1 MTTYIVTGL
10 VVGSVYAIATLG
22 LVLTY
27 ASTRI
32 FNFAQGAIAFFLA
45 ITFYELTVD
54 HGWNPRLAGF
64 VTVFVISPLFGLLLW
79 AVLFRRLSD
88 APPSVR
94 LVSTIGLWVALP
106 PLTGL
111 IYGRDERFEFPSVLF
126 NPPHQYKV
134 FGVGIDSNDVAVIV
148 AAVVLAVLLTLLL
161 RATPF
166 GLSVRATVDSPA
178 MARTVGVNTAYV
190 SAGSWMIGTTLAGA
204 SGVLLGT
211 QNGFAIQQFTFLILG
226 SFAAVV
232 IARMHS
238 LPLAFFGSLALG
250 VVQEL
255 SKSVQV
261 QDFLAHFFSPQS
273 VWIRG
278 LPQIIPFAVMLI
290 FLLAYSGLR
299 SERFTTDTRRAV
311 DTVLV
316 DVDVATTRAPLW
328 RRLLPVAI
336 LLIGVIAA
344 PFFLSGLWEGIVA
357 KGLAFAIA
365 FLSYTIVTGEGGMIS
380 LCQITFAGVAAALA
394 ADFAT
399 NHGMAVLV
407 AIPLAALI
415 VVPVGLIAALPS
427 LRVGDLYLALATL
440 AFAVLVESTYF
451 ELPSV
456 NNFDQGVPVPRPQG
470 FGDDRP
476 FYYLL
481 VACFVVVALVVRNLK
496 RSTTGLELE
505 AMRSSEPA
513 AATLGISVARS
524 KLVAFGISAFV
535 AGLGGALFATYSE
548 RATPQQFSVLLGVV
562 WLAVV
567 VTWGVR
573 SIAGALLAGLTF
585 AIFPQLASEHLSGAW
600 LELPTVLFGLGAI
613 GLAARTARCH
623 PPDRQWSPRTEAEA
637 EAQAR
642 RAPRTRHTFAG
653 ARRGRWWRMTAL
665 LEARDVTVRF
675 GGLVALDALTLAVP
689 ERSIVGLLGP
699 NGAGKT
705 TCFGVLSG
713 LLRPRRA
720 RCSWTAST

>member
-32 FNFAQGAIAFFLA
+32 FNFAQGAIVFFLA

-190 SAGSWMIGTTLAGA
+190 SAGSWMIGTTLAGT

-316 DVDVATTRAPLW
+316 DVDVATTSCTTLAPAATGRDPAD
-328 RRLLPVAI
+328 RRDR
-336 LLIGVIAA
+336 G
-344 PFFLSGLWEGIVA
+344 
-357 KGLAFAIA
+357 
-365 FLSYTIVTGEGGMIS
+365 
-380 LCQITFAGVAAALA
+380 
-394 ADFAT
+394 
-399 NHGMAVLV
+399 AVLPQRV
-407 AIPLAALI
+407 VGGHRRQGPRVRDRLPLVHDRHRRRRHDL
-415 VVPVGLIAALPS
+415 ALPDH
-427 LRVGDLYLALATL
+427 LRGCRAL
-440 AFAVLVESTYF
+440 
-451 ELPSV
+451 
-456 NNFDQGVPVPRPQG
+456 
-470 FGDDRP
+470 
-476 FYYLL
+476 
-481 VACFVVVALVVRNLK
+481 
-496 RSTTGLELE
+496 RSPPTSRRTT
-505 AMRSSEPA
+505 
-513 AATLGISVARS
+513 
-524 KLVAFGISAFV
+524 
-535 AGLGGALFATYSE
+535 
-548 RATPQQFSVLLGVV
+548 
-562 WLAVV
+562 
-567 VTWGVR
+567 
-573 SIAGALLAGLTF
+573 
-585 AIFPQLASEHLSGAW
+585 AW
-600 LELPTVLFGLGAI
+600 
-613 GLAARTARCH
+613 RC
-623 PPDRQWSPRTEAEA
+623 
-637 EAQAR
+637 
-642 RAPRTRHTFAG
+642 
-653 ARRGRWWRMTAL
+653 
-665 LEARDVTVRF
+665 
-675 GGLVALDALTLAVP
+675 
-689 ERSIVGLLGP
+689 
-699 NGAGKT
+699 
-705 TCFGVLSG
+705 
-713 LLRPRRA
+713 
-720 RCSWTAST
+720 

>member
-1 MTTYIVTGL
+1 M
-10 VVGSVYAIATLG
+10 
-22 LVLTY
+22 
-27 ASTRI
+27 
-32 FNFAQGAIAFFLA
+32 
-45 ITFYELTVD
+45 
-54 HGWNPRLAGF
+54 
-64 VTVFVISPLFGLLLW
+64 
-79 AVLFRRLSD
+79 
-88 APPSVR
+88 
-94 LVSTIGLWVALP
+94 
-106 PLTGL
+106 
-111 IYGRDERFEFPSVLF
+111 
-126 NPPHQYKV
+126 
-134 FGVGIDSNDVAVIV
+134 
-148 AAVVLAVLLTLLL
+148 
-161 RATPF
+161 
-166 GLSVRATVDSPA
+166 
-178 MARTVGVNTAYV
+178 
-190 SAGSWMIGTTLAGA
+190 
-204 SGVLLGT
+204 
-211 QNGFAIQQFTFLILG
+211 
-226 SFAAVV
+226 
-232 IARMHS
+232 
-238 LPLAFFGSLALG
+238 
-250 VVQEL
+250 
-255 SKSVQV
+255 
-261 QDFLAHFFSPQS
+261 
-273 VWIRG
+273 
-278 LPQIIPFAVMLI
+278 
-290 FLLAYSGLR
+290 
-299 SERFTTDTRRAV
+299 
-311 DTVLV
+311 
-316 DVDVATTRAPLW
+316 
-328 RRLLPVAI
+328 
-336 LLIGVIAA
+336 IAA

-613 GLAARTARCH
+613 GLAGE
-623 PPDRQWSPRTEAEA
+623 PRGVIHQIVNGRRERK
-637 EAQAR
+637 QKRKRKHDAR
-642 RAPRTRHTFAG
+642 RERDTRSPAPVGVGGG
-653 ARRGRWWRMTAL
+653 A
-665 LEARDVTVRF
+665 
-675 GGLVALDALTLAVP
+675 
-689 ERSIVGLLGP
+689 
-699 NGAGKT
+699 
-705 TCFGVLSG
+705 
-713 LLRPRRA
+713 
-720 RCSWTAST
+720 

>member
-1 MTTYIVTGL
+1 M
-10 VVGSVYAIATLG
+10 
-22 LVLTY
+22 
-27 ASTRI
+27 
-32 FNFAQGAIAFFLA
+32 
-45 ITFYELTVD
+45 
-54 HGWNPRLAGF
+54 
-64 VTVFVISPLFGLLLW
+64 
-79 AVLFRRLSD
+79 
-88 APPSVR
+88 
-94 LVSTIGLWVALP
+94 
-106 PLTGL
+106 
-111 IYGRDERFEFPSVLF
+111 
-126 NPPHQYKV
+126 
-134 FGVGIDSNDVAVIV
+134 
-148 AAVVLAVLLTLLL
+148 
-161 RATPF
+161 
-166 GLSVRATVDSPA
+166 
-178 MARTVGVNTAYV
+178 
-190 SAGSWMIGTTLAGA
+190 
-204 SGVLLGT
+204 
-211 QNGFAIQQFTFLILG
+211 
-226 SFAAVV
+226 
-232 IARMHS
+232 
-238 LPLAFFGSLALG
+238 
-250 VVQEL
+250 
-255 SKSVQV
+255 
-261 QDFLAHFFSPQS
+261 
-273 VWIRG
+273 
-278 LPQIIPFAVMLI
+278 
-290 FLLAYSGLR
+290 
-299 SERFTTDTRRAV
+299 
-311 DTVLV
+311 LV
-316 DVDVATTRAPLW
+316 DVDVATPRAPLW

-380 LCQITFAGVAAALA
+380 LCQITFVGVAAALA

-481 VACFVVVALVVRNLK
+481 VAGA
-496 RSTTGLELE
+496 
-505 AMRSSEPA
+505 SSSSPWSSATSNGRPRASNSKPCARANPA

-585 AIFPQLASEHLSGAW
+585 AIFPQLAAEHLSGAW

-613 GLAARTARCH
+613 GLAAANCGVIHQIVNGRRERKQKRKRKHDARRERAHVRLRPSGSVVAHDRTPRSARCH
-623 PPDRQWSPRTEAEA
+623 RPLRRT
-637 EAQAR
+637 
-642 RAPRTRHTFAG
+642 G
-653 ARRGRWWRMTAL
+653 RGRLTD
-665 LEARDVTVRF
+665 ARGT
-675 GGLVALDALTLAVP
+675 
-689 ERSIVGLLGP
+689 
-699 NGAGKT
+699 
-705 TCFGVLSG
+705 
-713 LLRPRRA
+713 
-720 RCSWTAST
+720 